1 MTRAL
6 DEGFRA
12 SYLSFLTELG
22 IDALGVVSAGR
33 METFDIYNDII
44 RRGVPAQLSYLEKN
58 AHCRADVSFVLSSA
72 KTVICAAVA
81 LPAVCQ
87 TPTGRYAQFCFL
99 GDYHAAL
106 RTRLSQLA
114 DYLKGYF
121 DIGEWR
127 VCVDSAPLPER
138 ELAVRA
144 GLGEIGRNHQVI
156 HRILGSHCVLGELLV
171 DVDLMP
177 YGALLSHRAQPFS
190 PDGLEPGKVRCCA
203 PQNSLCARHC
213 PTGALGGGSYDFSR
227 CLSYWS
233 TQHRGKIPFSYARA
247 MDDRIWGC
255 DACQQHCPR
264 ACGKLAPP
272 QVPSV
277 LTELTFD
284 EIFTLSGKALTRR
297 LAGTPLGDASP
308 NLLVRNACIVLANTR
323 NRAYLPQL
331 HDLSQNHHCEWVRE
345 TAAESLALLSEGR
358 QG

>member
-1 MTRAL
+1 MTRVF

-58 AHCRADVSFVLSSA
+58 AHCRADVSFVQSTA
-72 KTVICAAVA
+72 KTVICAAIA
-81 LPAVCQ
+81 LPAVCP

-114 DYLKGYF
+114 EYLKGYF

-144 GLGEIGRNHQVI
+144 GLGEIGRNRQVI
-156 HRILGSHCVLGELLV
+156 HRTLGSHCVLGELLV
-171 DVDLMP
+171 DADLMP
-177 YGALLSHRAQPFS
+177 YSALLSHRVQSYS

-203 PQNSLCARHC
+203 SQNSLCVRHC
-213 PTGALGGGSYDFSR
+213 PTGALQNDTYDFSR

-233 TQHRGKIPFSYARA
+233 TQHRGKIPSVYARA
-247 MDDRIWGC
+247 MGDRIWGC

-264 ACGKLAPP
+264 ACGKLPPP
-272 QVPSV
+272 QRMPSV
-277 LTELTFD
+277 LSELSFD

-297 LAGTPLGDASP
+297 LAGTPLCDASP
-308 NLLVRNACIVLANTR
+308 NLLVRNACIVLANTH
-323 NRAYLPQL
+323 NRAYVSQL
-331 HDLSQNHHCEWVRE
+331 YDIANRHGCAWVRE
-345 TAAESLALLSEGR
+345 TAAESLTLLGVS
-358 QG
+358 